1 MTASALFANA
11 DYQAWL
17 KQIKQRISV
26 ARVGI
31 ALAANRELIR
41 FYWDLGGM
49 IAAKQA
55 ESQWGDKVVPQLS
68 HDLQRAFPDLKGLS
82 ASNLKYCLRFFL
94 FYGGAANESYLR
106 LTIDCLHMVN
116 SLLTKFH
123 GVTIS

>member
-41 FYWDLGGM
+41 FYWDLGDDCRQTSG
-49 IAAKQA
+49 
-55 ESQWGDKVVPQLS
+55 ESMG
-68 HDLQRAFPDLKGLS
+68 
-82 ASNLKYCLRFFL
+82 
-94 FYGGAANESYLR
+94 
-106 LTIDCLHMVN
+106 
-116 SLLTKFH
+116 
-123 GVTIS
+123 